1 MVLKMIWS
9 KNCFCPWF
17 LVLVGFRGFYLTNW
31 CPIPIPIGWL
41 VWFLKLYSTFEL
53 PIILPITTLI
63 SLINLFYVLHP
74 FSTPNNQN
82 NRYSIP
88 KEGENVTYYLSIL
101 GVECYFF
108 KIRNSKYNFTILKSV
123 NVIFSN
129 KSEF

>member
-1 MVLKMIWS
+1 MVLKMVWS

-17 LVLVGFRGFYLTNW
+17 LVLVGFRGFYLTELVPNSYSTGT
-31 CPIPIPIGWL
+31 IGWL

-53 PIILPITTLI
+53 PVVLPITTLI
-63 SLINLFYVLHP
+63 SLINLFCVLHP

-88 KEGENVTYYLSIL
+88 KKGENITYYLIIL

-108 KIRNSKYNFTILKSV
+108 KTRNNKYNFTILKKCQC
-123 NVIFSN
+123 NFF
-129 KSEF
+129 E